1 MTRTL
6 TIADTRPN
14 GLQGRAVGLRAA
26 GIIVPIVVLFV
37 P

>member
-1 MTRTL
+1 MARTL
-6 TIADTRPN
+6 MIADTRPN

-26 GIIVPIVVLFV
+26 GIIVPSIPVFV

>member
-1 MTRTL
+1 MARTP

-14 GLQGRAVGLRAA
+14 GRRGRAVGGRAV
-26 GIIVPIVVLFV
+26 GIVVPRVVPFV